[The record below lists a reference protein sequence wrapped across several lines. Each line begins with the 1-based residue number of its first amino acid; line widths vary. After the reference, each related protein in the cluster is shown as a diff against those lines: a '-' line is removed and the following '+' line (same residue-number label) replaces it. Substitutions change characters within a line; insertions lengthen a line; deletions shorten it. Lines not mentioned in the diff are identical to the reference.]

1 MTDVDKTWNA
11 ARDRIGHRGKIHH
24 KEQCVTRILRKTSGH
39 KKVKLCSLTGGDH
52 TVHTTL

>member
-24 KEQCVTRILRKTSGH
+24 KEQRVIRILRKTSGH
-39 KKVKLCSLTGGDH
+39 KK
-52 TVHTTL
+52 